1 MVAKVQA
8 GQCFWYGHFEEGS
21 IKLSLLDI
29 NVGSDFIKWP
39 PASKLLNQK
48 PKQILNFELEFDL
61 SKDFV
66 IWNSDTSDILEPL
79 IETKLIGV
87 IT

>member
-1 MVAKVQA
+1 MSPLASN
-8 GQCFWYGHFEEGS
+8 FW
-21 IKLSLLDI
+21 IKSQ
-29 NVGSDFIKWP
+29 NKFWK
-39 PASKLLNQK
+39 
-48 PKQILNFELEFDL
+48 FELEFDL